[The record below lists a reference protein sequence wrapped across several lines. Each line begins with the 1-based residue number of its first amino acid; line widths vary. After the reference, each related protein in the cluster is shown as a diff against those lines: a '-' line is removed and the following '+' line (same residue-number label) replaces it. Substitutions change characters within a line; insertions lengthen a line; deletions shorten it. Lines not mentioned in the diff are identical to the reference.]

1 MTLKNPGQAG
11 VLFFI
16 AIALYMEQTV
26 AIRLLEKGIEKTSR
40 AVWADLGAGSG
51 VFTKA
56 LATLLG
62 ESNMVYAVDKDEAAL
77 QFNLHRDLLNVKTIT
92 ADFNKDELNL
102 PPLDGI
108 LMANSLH
115 YIKSKLSF
123 VTKLKTMLKPQG
135 RLVIV
140 EYDTLAANTWVPY
153 PIDFKSLTKLMSEAG
168 FSSVIKLDEEPSRFR
183 HGSIYS
189 ALVQ

>member
-1 MTLKNPGQAG
+1 
-11 VLFFI
+11 
-16 AIALYMEQTV
+16 MEQTV

-77 QFNLHRDLLNVKTIT
+77 QFNLHRDLLNIKTIT

-123 VTKLKTMLKPQG
+123 VTKLKEMLKPQG

-153 PIDFKSLTKLMSEAG
+153 PIDFKSLTKLMGEAG
-168 FSSVIKLDEEPSRFR
+168 FSSVIKLGEEPSRFR
-183 HGSIYS
+183 QGSIYS